1 MIDIIQ
7 WRASIGAFN
16 AHQSRKSV
24 TTIYSDDY
32 YSVTC
37 RDIYYHYAVIWFVS
51 VYCLVSVSY
60 YAFSLILSGDIETN
74 PGPVNKLC
82 PECDGRIH
90 IKKKVCLCGYI
101 YAKSLEPLQRLCH
114 LQLYIVIL
122 V

>member
-37 RDIYYHYAVIWFVS
+37 RDIYYHYAVIWFMS

-74 PGPVNKLC
+74 PGPVYKLC
-82 PECDGRIH
+82 PEYDSRIH
-90 IKKKVCLCGYI
+90 IKKRFAYAVTF
-101 YAKSLEPLQRLCH
+101 YAKSLEPLQRLHH
-114 LQLYIVIL
+114 LQLVLL